1 MDKLAAAL
9 PLVPLVLPSIALN
22 IGWIFLADQQA
33 GMLNSAI
40 RNLLG
45 LVGIKLES
53 GPMDINSWY
62 GMAFLYTMWFVS
74 FVYILISAALRNVD
88 PALEEASRISGAS
101 IRRTFRMVSL
111 PAILP
116 AIGGACFLILLL
128 GVAQFSIGRTIGV
141 SARIDVLSV
150 YLVRLFQGFPPKQDS
165 AVVVGMLVLTLV
177 LVAWLL
183 ERHLTTQLGH
193 ATISGR
199 SASHSVVRLGPM
211 RWVAR
216 SAMVFYLCIA
226 SVIPL
231 GALLLVALQ
240 PFWSPDVDFSKLS
253 LRNFG
258 TFFGGGRFTQA
269 MLNSVTLAVTG
280 ATVGILIAGLLV
292 SFARFRGGRTAGFVD
307 AVARAPGA
315 ISHVVIAVA
324 FILAFGGAPFRLS
337 GTFLILVTCYIV
349 MSMPQAWISA
359 RQAIAQIGQPLL
371 DASAIS
377 GSSTLGTFFRIN
389 LPLMIGG
396 LIAGWAMLFVVMVG
410 DLTASSVLANF
421 QTPVVGFVILEVF
434 DNGTYSQLAALGATI
449 AFISGSIIALVL
461 GYARR
466 FGASGDVS
474 PRG

>member
-1 MDKLAAAL
+1 
-9 PLVPLVLPSIALN
+9 
-22 IGWIFLADQQA
+22 
-33 GMLNSAI
+33 
-40 RNLLG
+40 
-45 LVGIKLES
+45 
-53 GPMDINSWY
+53 
-62 GMAFLYTMWFVS
+62 
-74 FVYILISAALRNVD
+74 
-88 PALEEASRISGAS
+88 
-101 IRRTFRMVSL
+101 
-111 PAILP
+111 
-116 AIGGACFLILLL
+116 
-128 GVAQFSIGRTIGV
+128 
-141 SARIDVLSV
+141 
-150 YLVRLFQGFPPKQDS
+150 
-165 AVVVGMLVLTLV
+165 MLVLTLV